1 MGPTEIR
8 VVICAVL
15 LSEVL
20 FAGSI
25 QYLVIII
32 CVILFIINCVDTKK
46 LLDMG
51 DERDWEEKKNK
62 EVPVNEEEA

>member
-1 MGPTEIR
+1 M
-8 VVICAVL
+8 VICAVL
-15 LSEVL
+15 LSEVI